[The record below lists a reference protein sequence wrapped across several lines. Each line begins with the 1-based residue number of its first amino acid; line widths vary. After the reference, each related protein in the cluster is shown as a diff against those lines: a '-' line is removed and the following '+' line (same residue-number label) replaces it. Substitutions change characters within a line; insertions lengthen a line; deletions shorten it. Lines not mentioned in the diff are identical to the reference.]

1 MSNVLSKSAL
11 FREMPATFT
20 REQLVVSA
28 AAIKTPDPT
37 SRVEYSVRRD
47 QLADLVTAA
56 MSGHPDIDRLVGKDN
71 MELMGSNHRR
81 YAIFAETLWASFDPQ
96 VLVRTV
102 IGMYAGSRAAG
113 FSSAYWPAQFE
124 SWLQVLSDQLTPAAF
139 AAISP
144 YFLWLKA
151 NHYSFVALT
160 DSLQS

>member
-11 FREMPATFT
+11 FRETSATFT

-28 AAIKTPDPT
+28 ASMKTPDPT

-56 MSGHPDIDRLVGKDN
+56 MSSRPDIDLLIGKDN
-71 MELMGSNHRR
+71 LKLMESNHRR
-81 YAIFAETLWASFDPQ
+81 YAVFAETLWASFDPQ
-96 VLVRTV
+96 VLVRTI

-113 FSSAYWPAQFE
+113 FSFAYWPAQFE
-124 SWLQVLSDQLTPAAF
+124 SWLGVLNDQLTPEAF

-151 NHYSFVALT
+151 NHHSFIAVT

>member
-11 FREMPATFT
+11 FRETPVTFT

-28 AAIKTPDPT
+28 ATMKMPNPT
-37 SRVEYSVRRD
+37 SRVEYSIRRD

-56 MSGHPDIDRLVGKDN
+56 ISTRPDIELLIGKDN
-71 MELMGSNHRR
+71 LKLMASNHRR
-81 YAIFAETLWASFDPQ
+81 YAVFAETLWASFDPQ
-96 VLVRTV
+96 VLVRT
-102 IGMYAGSRAAG
+102 ILGMYAGSRAAG
-113 FSSAYWPAQFE
+113 FSSAYWPAQLD
-124 SWLQVLSDQLTPAAF
+124 SWLHVLSDQLTPEAF

-151 NHYSFVALT
+151 NHCSFVALT

>member
-1 MSNVLSKSAL
+1 MRNVLSKSAL
-11 FREMPATFT
+11 FRETPVAFT

-28 AAIKTPDPT
+28 VNIKVPDPT

-56 MSGHPDIDRLVGKDN
+56 ISCRPDIDFLIGKDN
-71 MELMGSNHRR
+71 LKLMESNHRR
-81 YAIFAETLWASFDPQ
+81 YAVLAETLWSSFDPQ

-113 FSSAYWPAQFE
+113 FSAAYWPAYFE
-124 SWLQVLSDQLTPAAF
+124 SWMQVLSDQLTPESF
-139 AAISP
+139 ASICP

-151 NHYSFVALT
+151 NHHSFIALT